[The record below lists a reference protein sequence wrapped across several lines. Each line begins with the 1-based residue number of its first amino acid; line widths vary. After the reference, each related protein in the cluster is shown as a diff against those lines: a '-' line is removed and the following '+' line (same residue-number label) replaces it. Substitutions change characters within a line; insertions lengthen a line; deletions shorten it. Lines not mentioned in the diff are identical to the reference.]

1 MPRQTSPPQLSHC
14 NNKFILLRIEAR
26 NKEWNDSMLLNT
38 AWADLMISYPT
49 NSFVADVD
57 LDCLTAL
64 EARMFEDSEEA
75 GPAGNQQWGLDG
87 GQHHRRLNVYLG
99 IPDEWVSA
107 RDYSESELE
116 CGPLFSDNSDAT
128 SLESADEL
136 SEAVVPSLP
145 AEECPPVK
153 RRCAPQARRVQRG
166 RKRK

>member
-1 MPRQTSPPQLSHC
+1 
-14 NNKFILLRIEAR
+14 
-26 NKEWNDSMLLNT
+26 
-38 AWADLMISYPT
+38 
-49 NSFVADVD
+49 
-57 LDCLTAL
+57 
-64 EARMFEDSEEA
+64 MFEDSEEA

-87 GQHHRRLNVYLG
+87 GQHHRRWNVYLG

-107 RDYSESELE
+107 RDYSGSELE
-116 CGPLFSDNSDAT
+116 VRKTLPAPFDRYLTYVIDSAVPYSVITT

>member
-1 MPRQTSPPQLSHC
+1 MPRQTSLPPH
-14 NNKFILLRIEAR
+14 A
-26 NKEWNDSMLLNT
+26 
-38 AWADLMISYPT
+38 AYPT

-57 LDCLTAL
+57 LECLTAL
-64 EARMFEDSEEA
+64 EARIFEDSEEA
-75 GPAGNQQWGLDG
+75 GPAGNQQWGLDA
-87 GQHHRRLNVYLG
+87 GQHHRRWNV
-99 IPDEWVSA
+99 
-107 RDYSESELE
+107 DYSESELE
-116 CGPLFSDNSDAT
+116 RGPLFSDNSDAT

>member
-1 MPRQTSPPQLSHC
+1 
-14 NNKFILLRIEAR
+14 
-26 NKEWNDSMLLNT
+26 
-38 AWADLMISYPT
+38 
-49 NSFVADVD
+49 
-57 LDCLTAL
+57 
-64 EARMFEDSEEA
+64 MFEDSEEA
-75 GPAGNQQWGLDG
+75 GPAGNQQWGLDA
-87 GQHHRRLNVYLG
+87 GQHHRRWNVYLG

-116 CGPLFSDNSDAT
+116 QRGPLFSDNSDAT